1 MLAAPLRRYV
11 GNGTLQDLQQRL
23 LHPFPADVAGDGGVF
38 ALAGDLVNLVDI
50 DDPPLRLGNVKIRRL
65 QQPQQDIFHIFADI
79 ACFRQCSGVG
89 DGKRYPQHLGQRLRQ
104 HGLSHAGGAQQ
115 QDIAL
120 AQLYIVCIPAAN
132 PLVVVVYRHRKRPF
146 GRLLSDNILIQK
158 GLDLGRMRNIQRL
171 PLLFRLHRPGGRDI
185 LILQHGA
192 ADFHA
197 LVADA
202 DAGAGDQTGHPVLR
216 FAAKGASHHFFV
228 LIICHD

>member
-1 MLAAPLRRYV
+1 MGFHLSEDPFLLRVPHGFDRPAEPQRGFIGPPLYDLFQPIKGAAADKQDIGGIHLDELLLGMLAAPLRRYV

-23 LHPFPADVAGDGGVF
+23 LHPFPADVAGDGRGF
-38 ALAGDLVNLVDI
+38 ALAGNLVNLVDI

-132 PLVVVVYRHRKRPF
+132 PLVVVVYRH
-146 GRLLSDNILIQK
+146 
-158 GLDLGRMRNIQRL
+158 
-171 PLLFRLHRPGGRDI
+171 
-185 LILQHGA
+185 
-192 ADFHA
+192 
-197 LVADA
+197 
-202 DAGAGDQTGHPVLR
+202 
-216 FAAKGASHHFFV
+216 
-228 LIICHD
+228 